1 MYCTACGKEIAEDAK
16 FCKFCGQ
23 QVINST
29 LQPAQS
35 GAQQTPETTNP
46 VVTASSAAPTPVPTP
61 VLVNQQA
68 ASIPAAQQMPVVQTA
83 QQMPPA
89 GQQTRVIIENSGSSQ
104 TNGLGIAGFVLA
116 LIGLFV
122 SWVPILGWG
131 IWFLGVLLSFIGLF
145 GKPKGFAIA
154 GFIISFADLIILLT
168 IIGGCA
174 AIVGMTA

>member
-23 QVINST
+23 QIINST
-29 LQPAQS
+29 SQPAQS
-35 GAQQTPETTNP
+35 GAQQTLETAN
-46 VVTASSAAPTPVPTP
+46 SAAAANPAAPTP